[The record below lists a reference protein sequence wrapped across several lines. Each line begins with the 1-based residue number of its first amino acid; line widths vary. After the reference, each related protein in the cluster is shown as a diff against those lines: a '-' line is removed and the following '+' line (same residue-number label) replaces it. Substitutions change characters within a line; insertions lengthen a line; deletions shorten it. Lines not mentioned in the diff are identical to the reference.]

1 MKVVVLVVLGLY
13 LAVVAFAAVLGSLGA
28 KIITK
33 RNMWLT
39 LFSVLVSIAFT
50 YIYLGQGNSSAIYGI
65 AGGLFGISAIAISN
79 ATQMAQKPNPLHH
92 LVRMGIN
99 LVFLVLLY
107 WVFTHR

>member
-13 LAVVAFAAVLGSLGA
+13 LAVVAFSAVLGSLGA

-65 AGGLFGISAIAISN
+65 AGGLFALSGIALSN
-79 ATQMAQKPNPLHH
+79 GFQMYQKPHISHH
-92 LVRMGIN
+92 VIRMAINVIFLLALYLVR
-99 LVFLVLLY
+99 
-107 WVFTHR
+107 